1 MEGGE
6 APSFEVWESGR
17 GSTHYRPTFWCHP
30 QELVPPFPSP
40 FSFTIYRYASGLDNG
55 ANEIRVDALRGSAQM
70 KNATEPQKKKKKTMR
85 GEGPPPSVRSLP
97 TAMERV
103 SAEVKMHIQICIY
116 LDITH
121 RRCNEREGRGEQRD
135 TRASIS
141 DTVDAPC
148 PTEGA
153 VTKGVPAATSRSPPS
168 LVCSCRCV
176 GPWVGRHVADSH
188 GRKPS
193 PKNW

>member
-85 GEGPPPSVRSLP
+85 GEGPPPQCTLP
-97 TAMERV
+97 A
-103 SAEVKMHIQICIY
+103 
-116 LDITH
+116 H
-121 RRCNEREGRGEQRD
+121 RHGACECGGENAYTD
-135 TRASIS
+135 MYIF
-141 DTVDAPC
+141 
-148 PTEGA
+148 
-153 VTKGVPAATSRSPPS
+153 
-168 LVCSCRCV
+168 
-176 GPWVGRHVADSH
+176 RH
-188 GRKPS
+188 
-193 PKNW
+193 NTQTM